1 MKNLLIALWLCSTA
15 AYAQQT
21 TSLANEAPTQAPIT
35 IGDELPL
42 NLATAQPYNAVG
54 QQGVIFEQEF
64 YNKNSSYIK
73 LYFEDFDL
81 SPGDYIEISTHNT
94 GESIIY
100 AEKGKIVDQQGTM
113 VSDFWSQI
121 LMDEKVT
128 VRLHAVAGSNSH
140 RGFKISRVAYGYSN
154 DKINSLVSGKSICGS
169 DNKERIACYNGTTM
183 FNKSKAVCR
192 LVINGSSLCT
202 GWLLGSQGH
211 VMTNNHCIGNSSS
224 AQNTD
229 FQFNYQY
236 SNCTGGGGSYS
247 TIAGASF
254 VKTSSFYD
262 YTLVKLPSNPT
273 GTYGYLQLSS
283 SAAST
288 GRRIY
293 IPQHPAG
300 RPKEISVNTDVGGVN
315 GKSAIDQV
323 TTNGLR
329 YYADT
334 EGGSSGSP
342 VIDYFNHRVLAIHN
356 TGGCTNGSSGR
367 SDKLI
372 SSIGSSM
379 PSNGIAPN
387 SLTDEPTN
395 AGNTT
400 MVDADRQESD
410 QLDLDGAPFLH
421 VSPNPVV
428 DVLSISTN
436 RIQLGQ
442 FRITNIQGQVV
453 KEGQLMGNIIELSD
467 LNRGVYFVTFY
478 NDEEQVVRKLIKQ

>member
-1 MKNLLIALWLCSTA
+1 MKKLLLALCLCSTA
-15 AYAQQT
+15 MYAQQT
-21 TSLANEAPTQAPIT
+21 TPLANEEPTQAPMK
-35 IGDELPL
+35 IGDEMPL
-42 NLATAQPYNAVG
+42 QVQTAHPYNQAG

-81 SPGDYIEISTHNT
+81 GPGDYIEISTENT
-94 GESIIY
+94 GESILY
-100 AEKGKIVDQQGTM
+100 AEKGKIIDQQGTM
-113 VSDFWSQI
+113 VSNFWSQI

-128 VRLHAVAGSNSH
+128 VRLHAVGGTNYNN
-140 RGFKISRVAYGYSN
+140 GFKISRVAYGYSE
-154 DKINSLVSGKSICGS
+154 DKINSIVSGKSICGS
-169 DNKERIACYNGTTM
+169 DNKQRIACYGGTI

-211 VMTNNHCIGNSSS
+211 IMTNNHCIGNSSS

-236 SNCTGGGGSYS
+236 TNCTGGGGSYS
-247 TIAGASF
+247 TISGASF
-254 VKTSSFYD
+254 IKTSSFYD

-273 GTYGYLQLSS
+273 GTYGYLQLSR
-283 SAAST
+283 SAASV

-300 RPKEISVNTDVGGVN
+300 RPKEISVNTDIGGVN

-387 SLTDEPTN
+387 SFGDDEPIGS
-395 AGNTT
+395 ATT
-400 MVDADRQESD
+400 LLDRDQKQEFD
-410 QLDLDGAPFLH
+410 NLDVDGAPFLS
-421 VSPNPVV
+421 VSPNPADDLLNVA
-428 DVLSISTN
+428 TN
-436 RIQLGQ
+436 MSHLQNY
-442 FRITNIQGQVV
+442 RITNIQGQVML
-453 KEGQLMGNIIELSD
+453 EGQFTRNFIQLEA
-467 LNRGVYFVTFY
+467 LNTGIYFITFY
-478 NDEEQVVRKLIKQ
+478 NEQEQVVRKLIKR